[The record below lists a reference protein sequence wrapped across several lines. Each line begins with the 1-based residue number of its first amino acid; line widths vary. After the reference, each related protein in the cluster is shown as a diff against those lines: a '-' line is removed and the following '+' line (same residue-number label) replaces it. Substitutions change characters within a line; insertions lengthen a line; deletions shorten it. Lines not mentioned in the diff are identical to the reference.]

1 MSRQNIA
8 NLCDSIGQISLLSLM
23 TFYMTRFSFDVCVDL
38 KQLTFT
44 AAEINK
50 VLTTII
56 TQRFV
61 YNLQMLRQVTAS

>member
-1 MSRQNIA
+1 MR
-8 NLCDSIGQISLLSLM
+8 QISLLSLT